1 MSMILLLE
9 RIEADA
15 VSVPS
20 EPAVTACGATEES
33 FTLRI
38 AHTDCDD
45 DSDDMDAIDDD
56 FADEDFADVF
66 DGMLPGF
73 DSENSISLEKA
84 WHGLHFLLTGDPW
97 GGSGHAAFLLAGGR
111 EAGED
116 TGYGPARVIDAAE
129 VRGIDRT
136 LQGVTSTEL
145 WSRFDAQAWREADI
159 YPGCADEPE
168 EDLREEYL
176 GYFEELKDFVA
187 ETAAC
192 RGAMRI
198 TMA

>member
-20 EPAVTACGATEES
+20 EPAVSACGASEES
-33 FTLRI
+33 FSLRI
-38 AHTDCDD
+38 ADVDCDD
-45 DSDDMDAIDDD
+45 DSAEMDAGDDD
-56 FADEDFADVF
+56 FVDADD
-66 DGMLPGF
+66 DGDI

-84 WHGLHFLLTGDPW
+84 WHGLHFLLTGDAW
-97 GGSGHAAFLLAGGR
+97 GGSGHAAFLLAGGF
-111 EAGED
+111 EVGED
-116 TGYGPARVIDAAE
+116 MGYGPAREMDAAM
-129 VRGIDRT
+129 VREIDRT
-136 LQGVTSTEL
+136 LQSVSSTEL
-145 WSRFDAQAWREADI
+145 WSRFDARAWQQADI
-159 YPGCADEPE
+159 YPECADEPE

-192 RGAMRI
+192 GGAMRI
-198 TMA
+198 TMT

>member
-9 RIEADA
+9 RIEAGA

-20 EPAVTACGATEES
+20 EPAVSACGDGEES

-38 AHTDCDD
+38 AHTNCDD
-45 DSDDMDAIDDD
+45 DTDDSDAVDDD

-66 DGMLPGF
+66 GGTLPGF
-73 DSENSISLEKA
+73 DSDNSISLEKA

-97 GGSGHAAFLLAGGR
+97 GGSGHAAFLLTGGR

-116 TGYGPARVIDAAE
+116 MGYGPARVIDALE
-129 VRGIDRT
+129 VQDIDRT
-136 LQGVTSTEL
+136 LKGVTSTEL
-145 WSRFDAQAWREADI
+145 WSRFNARAWQQADI
-159 YPGCADEPE
+159 YPSCADEPE

-192 RGAMRI
+192 GGAMRI
-198 TMA
+198 TMT